1 MGKDDNRFQPM
12 CCHYLSG
19 SPCDDILLGAE
30 ECRSPFGT
38 YEMTIPI
45 DSKTPC
51 KASGS
56 RITDGNCKDFDRSVF
71 TKMNVWIQYLYWTG
85 EYPKGPDDPR
95 CSKFQDPDSEAEHV
109 PITINHEA
117 SGDIES

>member
-1 MGKDDNRFQPM
+1 MERYWRPQYVAI
-12 CCHYLSG
+12 YLIFS
-19 SPCDDILLGAE
+19 S
-30 ECRSPFGT
+30 FVHQ
-38 YEMTIPI
+38 
-45 DSKTPC
+45 
-51 KASGS
+51 
-56 RITDGNCKDFDRSVF
+56 RSVF

-117 SGDIES
+117 SGNIES

>member
-51 KASGS
+51 EASGS
-56 RITDGNCKDFDRSVF
+56 RITDGNCKDFDV
-71 TKMNVWIQYLYWTG
+71 
-85 EYPKGPDDPR
+85 
-95 CSKFQDPDSEAEHV
+95 SE
-109 PITINHEA
+109 
-117 SGDIES
+117 SY